1 LAEPEVISTKGMPI
15 NDAVKKILGF
25 PRTKVKLTIERE
37 GAKEPI
43 DFEIVRAPIQTET
56 VLGIQRKADDTWD
69 YMVDPDSKIAYIRLT
84 QFQRNSFRD
93 MERVMKGLTKEGIKG
108 FVLDLRFNPGGLLDV
123 ACDISDLFI
132 DDGVIVTVRP
142 RNGKEEPWMGRHEGS
157 LLDFPMVCLVN
168 GMSASGSE
176 IVAACLQDHHRAVI
190 LGERSYGKGSVQKIQ
205 PYDGGQLKFTN
216 ATYWRPS
223 GKNIN
228 KSSTKG
234 TADEEWGV
242 MPDEGFKLDLTRKE
256 RDDLAEHQ
264 RALEIIARKDKQTK
278 DLKSDFKDRQLD
290 KAVEYLRDQIKTASR
305 IPVKKNG

>member
-1 LAEPEVISTKGMPI
+1 M
-15 NDAVKKILGF
+15 
-25 PRTKVKLTIERE
+25 
-37 GAKEPI
+37 
-43 DFEIVRAPIQTET
+43 
-56 VLGIQRKADDTWD
+56 
-69 YMVDPDSKIAYIRLT
+69 
-84 QFQRNSFRD
+84 
-93 MERVMKGLTKEGIKG
+93 
-108 FVLDLRFNPGGLLDV
+108 
-123 ACDISDLFI
+123 
-132 DDGVIVTVRP
+132 
-142 RNGKEEPWMGRHEGS
+142 
-157 LLDFPMVCLVN
+157 VN

-190 LGERSYGKGSVQKIQ
+190 LGERSYGKGSVQKIEQ
-205 PYDGGQLKFTN
+205 FDGGQLKFTN

-242 MPDEGFKLDLTRKE
+242 MPDDGFKIEMSRKE

-264 RALEIIARKDKQTK
+264 RALEIIPRKDKQTK